1 MPIKVYLRDYLS
13 AGHPDWP
20 NLLTIDNIDLCGI
33 DPLDMEIGYK
43 FSVLYPLG
51 GKYVDMIVRV
61 VGVYSDTVMV
71 ERVDRNDQIDDI
83 LN

>member
-51 GKYVDMIVRV
+51 EGNDIQFGQGCREFGVRRSMPRKV
-61 VGVYSDTVMV
+61 C
-71 ERVDRNDQIDDI
+71 RCL
-83 LN
+83 LNCA